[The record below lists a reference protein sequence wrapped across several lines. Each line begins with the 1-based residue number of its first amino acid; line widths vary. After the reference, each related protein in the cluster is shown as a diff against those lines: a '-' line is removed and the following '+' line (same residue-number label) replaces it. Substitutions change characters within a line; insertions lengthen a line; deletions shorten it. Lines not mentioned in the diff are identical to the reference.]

1 MLSIRLNGWQQTTL
15 VSNGLVWN
23 GSYIEWNLSESTA
36 LNKTKLTC
44 TCIWH
49 GLPYENGLHH
59 HNFAK
64 CRRIL
69 HEISAAKFLIMHW
82 GQRQQRQWYTA
93 LSTTI
98 YSLIKAQYNSAPK
111 STHRVSHRQ
120 NFIKKIESD
129 FIEILLN
136 SGGII
141 TPCTHMTKKCPGF
154 STTSE
159 ACLLFK
165 FRRAEAKHR
174 RA

>member
-1 MLSIRLNGWQQTTL
+1 MLSIRLNGWQQTIL
-15 VSNGLVWN
+15 VSNGLEWN

-82 GQRQQRQWYTA
+82 GQGQQQQWYTA
-93 LSTTI
+93 LSTMI
-98 YSLIKAQYNSAPK
+98 YSLIKARYNSAPK

-120 NFIKKIESD
+120 NFIKKNWVWFHRNPPQLWWHHNAMHTYD
-129 FIEILLN
+129 KKV
-136 SGGII
+136 SGFFYDKRGMPSLQI
-141 TPCTHMTKKCPGF
+141 
-154 STTSE
+154 SQSWS
-159 ACLLFK
+159 
-165 FRRAEAKHR
+165 
-174 RA
+174 